1 MPVPSIVLGIAIA
14 ILLGS
19 LFHLWKDGGLGKLL
33 LYLGFSLVGFYLGHR
48 VAESLGISFLDAGEL
63 HAGFGI
69 LGSII
74 VLFIGH
80 WISLIQ
86 PQSQGN

>member
-1 MPVPSIVLGIAIA
+1 MPVPSIVLGIAIS
-14 ILLGS
+14 ILLGA

-33 LYLGFSLVGFYLGHR
+33 LYLVFSLIGFYLGHSL
-48 VAESLGISFLDAGEL
+48 AESLEISFLDAGEL

-69 LGSII
+69 LGAI
-74 VLFIGH
+74 VALFLGH

-86 PQSQGN
+86 NQTQR

>member
-1 MPVPSIVLGIAIA
+1 MPVPSIVLGIAIS
-14 ILLGS
+14 ILLGA

-33 LYLGFSLVGFYLGHR
+33 LYLVFSLIGFYLGHSL
-48 VAESLGISFLDAGEL
+48 AESLGISFLDAGEL

-69 LGSII
+69 LGSI
-74 VLFIGH
+74 VALFLGH

-86 PQSQGN
+86 NQTQR